1 MKYTFTALAVVAV
14 LAGCAS
20 KPVTNGDDPIRNQ
33 KLSTSFVAEGVK
45 IETNCAW
52 YKPWKSDCDV
62 VAIESVGVAAT
73 NGNTANNLR
82 TGLLRAEM
90 QAKANISHFLS
101 EELTSNRVTTTIAKN
116 IEKAQ
121 DRITKGASDGQTVEM
136 SDQEAKATP
145 DKGSSS
151 RENSNDTAHN
161 VTNTI
166 RANSRSILRGFK
178 VIGQDVTGDQ
188 EVKVTIR
195 WDLES
200 DRTATMLRKKFQ

>member
-1 MKYTFTALAVVAV
+1 MKYTLTALAVITTLV
-14 LAGCAS
+14 GCAS

-33 KLSTSFVAEGVK
+33 KLSTSFVSEGVK
-45 IETNCAW
+45 IETSCAW
-52 YKPWKSDCDV
+52 YKPWKSECDV
-62 VAIESVGVAAT
+62 VAIESVGVVAT

-90 QAKANISHFLS
+90 QAKANVSHFIS
-101 EELTSNRVTTTIAKN
+101 EEITSNRVTSTIAKN

-121 DRITKGASDGQTVEM
+121 DRINKGGADGQTVEIT
-136 SDQEAKATP
+136 DQEAK
-145 DKGSSS
+145 GLSL

-178 VIGQDVTGDQ
+178 LVGQDVTGDQ

-200 DRTATMLRKKFQ
+200 DRTAVVLRKKFQ

>member
-1 MKYTFTALAVVAV
+1 MKYTLTALAVVTALV
-14 LAGCAS
+14 GCSS

-33 KLSTSFVAEGVK
+33 KLSTSFVSEGVK
-45 IETNCAW
+45 IETSCAW
-52 YKPWKSDCDV
+52 YKPWKSECDV
-62 VAIESVGVAAT
+62 IAIESIGIVAT
-73 NGNTANNLR
+73 NGNSANNLR

-90 QAKANISHFLS
+90 QAKANVSHFIS
-101 EELTSNRVTTTIAKN
+101 EEITSNRVTSTIAKN

-121 DRITKGASDGQTVEM
+121 DRINKGGADGKTVEM
-136 SDQEAKATP
+136 TDQEAK
-145 DKGSSS
+145 SLSL

-161 VTNTI
+161 VTSTI

-178 VIGQDVTGDQ
+178 LVGQEVSGDQ

-200 DRTATMLRKKFQ
+200 DRTAIVLRKKFQ

>member
-1 MKYTFTALAVVAV
+1 MKHTLTAVAV
-14 LAGCAS
+14 IAVLSGCAS
-20 KPVTNGDDPIRNQ
+20 KPVTNGDEPIRNQ
-33 KLSTSFVAEGVK
+33 KLSTSFVAEGIK

-52 YKPWKSDCDV
+52 YKPWKSDCDI
-62 VAIESVGVAAT
+62 VAIEAVGVAAT
-73 NGNTANNLR
+73 NGNSTNNLR
-82 TGLLRAEM
+82 TGLFRAEM
-90 QAKANISHFLS
+90 QAKANVSHFIT
-101 EELTSNRVTTTIAKN
+101 EEVTSNRVTSTIAKN

-121 DRITKGASDGQTVEM
+121 DRINKGATDGQTVEM
-136 SDQEAKATP
+136 SDQEAKNVSA
-145 DKGSSS
+145 

-178 VIGQDVTGDQ
+178 VINQDITGDQ
-188 EVKVTIR
+188 EVKVVVR

>member
-1 MKYTFTALAVVAV
+1 MKYTLTAVAVIAV

-20 KPVTNGDDPIRNQ
+20 KPVTNSDEPIRNQ
-33 KLSTSFVAEGVK
+33 KLSTSFVSEGIK

-52 YKPWKSDCDV
+52 YKPWKSDSECNI
-62 VAIESVGVAAT
+62 VAIEAVGIAAT
-73 NGNTANNLR
+73 NGNSTNNLR
-82 TGLLRAEM
+82 TGLIRAEM
-90 QAKANISHFLS
+90 QAKANVSHFIT
-101 EELTSNRVTTTIAKN
+101 EEVTSNRVTSTIAKN

-121 DRITKGASDGQTVEM
+121 DKINKGATDDKTVEM
-136 SDQEAKATP
+136 SDKEAKNISA
-145 DKGSSS
+145 
-151 RENSNDTAHN
+151 RENLNDTAHN

-178 VIGQDVTGDQ
+178 IVNQEVTGDQ
-188 EVKVTIR
+188 EVKVVVR

>member
-1 MKYTFTALAVVAV
+1 MKHTLTALAVVSV

-33 KLSTSFVAEGVK
+33 KLSTSFVSEGIK
-45 IETNCAW
+45 IETTCAW

-90 QAKANISHFLS
+90 QAKANVSHFIT
-101 EELTSNRVTTTIAKN
+101 EEMTSNRVTTTIAKN

-121 DRITKGASDGQTVEM
+121 DRINKGAPDGQTVEM
-136 SDQEAKATP
+136 TDQEAKNTAN
-145 DKGSSS
+145 SSV

-166 RANSRSILRGFK
+166 RANSRTILRGFK
-178 VIGQDVTGDQ
+178 VVSQDVTGDQ
-188 EVKVTIR
+188 EVKVTVR

-200 DRTATMLRKKFQ
+200 DRTAVMLRKRFQ